1 MELILWASVLL
12 CLAQSGIFS
21 GLNLA
26 LFGLGRVQLEVEAQ
40 AGNSD
45 AATILALR
53 RDANGLLT
61 TILWGNVAV
70 NCLLTVLLDSV
81 LAGVVAF
88 VVSTV
93 GITLF
98 GEIGPQAYFSR
109 NALRVGAAL
118 APHVGFYRVILYPVA
133 KPTALVLDRWLGEEA
148 THWFKEHDLR
158 HLIRS
163 HIDSPEADLGHVE
176 GVGALNF
183 LALDDRPLAEESNAV
198 DPQSVI
204 TLPRGAS
211 GLTFPRVCPDPQDA
225 FLRAVHAS
233 GQKWIILVGP
243 EGEPEWV
250 LEADGFLRSALL
262 DGASP
267 EPRRFC
273 HRPILIRDAEAT
285 VESALEALHADTRT
299 TPGDLINRD
308 VVLLWGTD
316 RRIVTGADLFGRLL
330 RGVTHREPLPTAG
343 ACDPDRPTTDATPV
357 APKS

>member
-1 MELILWASVLL
+1 M
-12 CLAQSGIFS
+12 
-21 GLNLA
+21 
-26 LFGLGRVQLEVEAQ
+26 
-40 AGNSD
+40 
-45 AATILALR
+45 
-53 RDANGLLT
+53 
-61 TILWGNVAV
+61 
-70 NCLLTVLLDSV
+70 
-81 LAGVVAF
+81 
-88 VVSTV
+88 
-93 GITLF
+93 TL
-98 GEIGPQAYFSR
+98 
-109 NALRVGAAL
+109 
-118 APHVGFYRVILYPVA
+118 
-133 KPTALVLDRWLGEEA
+133 
-148 THWFKEHDLR
+148 LR
-158 HLIRS
+158 HL
-163 HIDSPEADLGHVE
+163 ADGTLARIVDCSWVSSGW
-176 GVGALNF
+176 LNAS
-183 LALDDRPLAEESNAV
+183 L
-198 DPQSVI
+198 QSVHGFGGS
-204 TLPRGAS
+204 P
-211 GLTFPRVCPDPQDA
+211 PRVCPDPQDA

-299 TPGDLINRD
+299 SPGDLINRD

-330 RGVTHREPLPTAG
+330 RGVTHREPIPTAG